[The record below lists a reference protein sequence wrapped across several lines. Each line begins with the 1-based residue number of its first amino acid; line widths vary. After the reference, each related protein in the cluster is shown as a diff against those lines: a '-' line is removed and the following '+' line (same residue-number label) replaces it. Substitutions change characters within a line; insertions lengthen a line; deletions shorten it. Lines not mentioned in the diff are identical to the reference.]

1 MISYNELQQTAQLI
15 HSPFKP
21 TFFRLA
27 VPVNRRSEL
36 QVGGVYVLAIQTC
49 EAKIEK
55 NCCKQRTLV
64 ILCTDSDITFYIF
77 FYHVKYEHPPL

>member
-36 QVGGVYVLAIQTC
+36 QVGGVYVLAF
-49 EAKIEK
+49 
-55 NCCKQRTLV
+55 RP
-64 ILCTDSDITFYIF
+64 
-77 FYHVKYEHPPL
+77 VKPK